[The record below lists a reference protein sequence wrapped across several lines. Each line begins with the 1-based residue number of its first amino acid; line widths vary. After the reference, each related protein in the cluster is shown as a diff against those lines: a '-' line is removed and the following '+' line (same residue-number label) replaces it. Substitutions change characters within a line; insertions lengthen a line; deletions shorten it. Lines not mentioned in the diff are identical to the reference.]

1 MILGRHTLCDLYD
14 CKTNKLDDLEFIEK
28 MLVECCRKANL
39 TVVEVT
45 FHKFEPIG
53 ISGVVVL
60 AESHVTIH
68 TWPEYNFA
76 SIDAFTCGENMSPDE
91 VCKLIGE
98 SLNSKHIKIKNVK
111 RGELKF
117 NE

>member
-1 MILGRHTLCDLYD
+1 MILGKHSLCDLYN
-14 CKTNKLDDLEFIEK
+14 CKTNKLNDLEYIMEMMK
-28 MLVECCRKANL
+28 ECCREANL
-39 TVVEVT
+39 TVVDCK

-76 SIDAFTCGENMSPDE
+76 SIDAFTCGEKMHPDE
-91 VCKLIGE
+91 VCRLIGE
-98 SLNSKHIKIKNVK
+98 KLKSKKMRFKNVK
-111 RGELKF
+111 RGEL
-117 NE
+117 EL